1 MPGRIA
7 SAILGVML
15 SRSEKSAQRF
25 YAMPWQSQHER
36 NAYYMMKDEAG
47 GRSTSYDLILLHQ
60 VRRK

>member
-1 MPGRIA
+1 
-7 SAILGVML
+7 
-15 SRSEKSAQRF
+15 
-25 YAMPWQSQHER
+25 MPWQSQHER